1 MISENTMHIIQRFHA
16 TDQFVFEIGPQVK
29 VQDKIYPTFVVV
41 NMANEEEEVSES
53 FDNSETDSENEV
65 DNSSDE

>member
-1 MISENTMHIIQRFHA
+1 M
-16 TDQFVFEIGPQVK
+16 K

-53 FDNSETDSENEV
+53 FDHSETESENEI